1 MSAHTIKIWSFEV
14 LFVLQTAEP
23 FATKQFD
30 GMLNDTDKLECF
42 VKRCVQGQ
50 GHCDGLKP

>member
-1 MSAHTIKIWSFEV
+1 MRAHTIKIWSFEL

-30 GMLNDTDKLECF
+30 GMLNDKLCF
-42 VKRCVQGQ
+42 VKRWDWCVQGQ
-50 GHCDGLKP
+50 GHCDGSKP